1 MVGSPSPA
9 PAVSAVDV
17 EDGGH
22 EDGVADGEDGEAD
35 EDAARA
41 ARGRRVAA
49 GLQAGAVRAAVAQAE
64 AARRLAP
71 LAAPLADPARHAAER
86 VGRAEEGP
94 RREEGLQPR
103 RGCAR
108 FGISPRLAVN
118 LLEDVTVETRNMST
132 FCTAWD
138 MISYGQLEVKFIL
151 IQTLT

>member
-1 MVGSPSPA
+1 MVGSSSPA

-22 EDGVADGEDGEAD
+22 KDGVADGEDGEAD

-64 AARRLAP
+64 AARRRHAP

-103 RGCAR
+103 RGRAR

-118 LLEDVTVETRNMST
+118 LLHDVSRTS
-132 FCTAWD
+132 
-138 MISYGQLEVKFIL
+138 
-151 IQTLT
+151 